1 MRLVSKPLRVCLII
15 VCRIMKSQWRLFHK
29 DFTNINA
36 DKPVYLC
43 GVNEYMT
50 QQNAIHLVIDQFP
63 AFDVVY

>member
-1 MRLVSKPLRVCLII
+1 
-15 VCRIMKSQWRLFHK
+15 MKSQWRLFHK